1 MQKDETKQLHKT
13 TKAKQYAV
21 KQPMAYW
28 YSQREG
34 KKYLEIKWKHDE
46 PKLMGYIK
54 RVLTGKFIAIQE
66 KYQISNQ
73 MLHLKQR
80 KNKQNPKVVEGKR
93 S

>member
-1 MQKDETKQLHKT
+1 MKPNNSTKPQRLSNMLLNNQWLT
-13 TKAKQYAV
+13 GIV
-21 KQPMAYW
+21 K
-28 YSQREG
+28 EEV
-34 KKYLEIKWKHDE
+34 KKYLETKWKHDE